1 MAIAHSGYQ
10 RNESFSAR
18 DNLPCVRYAQVNTS
32 AKSANERRIG
42 YQKLELNLYSND
54 PENEQKMRS
63 IEAIIEEDDL
73 SSRGQGRGQG
83 QGHSK
88 SSVEVTKRGIY
99 TLADAVA
106 KVCDGRFHHKDRSTS
121 SSRKYH
127 VFGFNV
133 SSCPVVKRPSL
144 TV

>member
-54 PENEQKMRS
+54 PENERKMRS

-73 SSRGQGRGQG
+73 SSRGQGRG

-106 KVCDGRFHHKDRSTS
+106 KVYEGRSHHKDRSTRS
-121 SSRKYH
+121 
-127 VFGFNV
+127 
-133 SSCPVVKRPSL
+133 
-144 TV
+144 